1 MMAPF
6 IHELQNFLFLLGVSL
21 LESIFLFNGVDFEA
35 IFKAIELAL
44 HYSKSLSL
52 LGENLERF
60 VTFKTLFPSIGD
72 WIRDK
77 ECEVR

>member
-35 IFKAIELAL
+35 IFNASELKKDSIKKEFKCAFCNPKFRKKNIS
-44 HYSKSLSL
+44 HYEPNQYVSSY
-52 LGENLERF
+52 
-60 VTFKTLFPSIGD
+60 
-72 WIRDK
+72 
-77 ECEVR
+77 